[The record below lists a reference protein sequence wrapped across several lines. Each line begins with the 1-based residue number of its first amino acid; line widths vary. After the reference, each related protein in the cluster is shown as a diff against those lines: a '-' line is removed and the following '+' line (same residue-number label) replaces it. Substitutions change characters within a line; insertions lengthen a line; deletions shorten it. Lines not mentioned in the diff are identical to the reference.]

1 MRQAVVAEPDT
12 DRAVL
17 HSWPGRGIGAK
28 KPLTGV

>member
-17 HSWPGRGIGAK
+17 HELAWSRAEN
-28 KPLTGV
+28 PLTGV